1 MNAASPEMPQLVAI
15 AAMAGNRVIGKD
27 GGLPWD
33 LPCDLQFFKQ
43 TTMGHPV
50 LMGRHTYESIEA
62 KLGKALPGR
71 RNIVLSHTMAAK
83 PGVEVIRDL
92 SELEDLPDLTAP
104 VYLIGGAQLY
114 AQLLTQCDELLLT
127 YIETPYEGDVFFP
140 AFEGDFALKEVLL
153 HADDYEIRRYKR
165 SNVTALV

>member
-1 MNAASPEMPQLVAI
+1 MNPDSPVPLQLVAI

-50 LMGRHTYESIEA
+50 LMGRNTFESIVSR
-62 KLGKALPGR
+62 LGKPLPGR
-71 RNIVLSHTMAAK
+71 RNIVLSRSMPAR
-83 PGVEVIRDL
+83 PDVDVISDFASLEQLPNL
-92 SELEDLPDLTAP
+92 SSP

-114 AQLLTQCDELLLT
+114 EQLLPQCDELLLT
-127 YIETPYEGDVFFP
+127 FINAPYEGDTLFP
-140 AFEGDFALKEVLL
+140 PFEGGFELKDVLL
-153 HADDYEIRRYKR
+153 RTDDYEIRRYRR
-165 SNVTALV
+165 SNAAVPV